1 MSIKERM
8 ALFNKQ
14 AEQTSAP
21 APKQPPPAI
30 GRKPAQ
36 WQPTNER
43 KVSAGEGRSGLSA
56 NDAASSISRPG
67 GSLKDRMA
75 ALQGAFGSASAPS
88 PVTKPDV
95 KPKPLRQSDDVKA
108 PIEQSIIQPSEDK
121 QDSVTDERTP
131 EESENAKED
140 DDETDD
146 AEQERVKRQE
156 IAARMA
162 KLGGMRLG
170 GPPMAVPPKKTEGT
184 AEETSE
190 APQDLSEAG
199 EEDKKEKQ
207 DGDIPNTVDT
217 NVEQTDEPSAAP
229 EQPPA
234 SPQKESKEP
243 IEELDD
249 QPVSMKAPPLARR
262 AKPPRRR
269 TPQTQVNTTEV
280 DTASATPLPDTPV
293 SATPTEKTDEKAAE
307 SETASIEEP
316 QTVSAEE
323 PVPEP
328 VVEPA
333 QGNSQEEVQEEEEE
347 EAKFSE
353 KPKET
358 TTSLKDEDHPGSD
371 HLHRFDPQEDTTG
384 FADKTIEDRR
394 ISIATALVDKPD
406 SLNNAIEHF
415 HSPLDK
421 NETQAESPKEEIDPL
436 SPLPI
441 SQPAIPVMEESKD
454 QASAIAVDDGSSS
467 ERK

>member
-1 MSIKERM
+1 M

-21 APKQPPPAI
+21 APKQPPPTI

-43 KVSAGEGRSGLSA
+43 KVSAGEGKSGLSA

-95 KPKPLRQSDDVKA
+95 KPKPLRQPDDVKT
-108 PIEQSIIQPSEDK
+108 PIEQSIVQPSEDN
-121 QDSVTDERTP
+121 QNNVTDERTP
-131 EESENAKED
+131 EESESTKED
-140 DDETDD
+140 ENETDD

-170 GPPMAVPPKKTEGT
+170 GPPMTVPSKKTEET
-184 AEETSE
+184 AEESSE
-190 APQDLSEAG
+190 VPQDVSEV
-199 EEDKKEKQ
+199 EEKDKNEKE
-207 DGDIPNTVDT
+207 DRDIPNTVDT
-217 NVEQTDEPSAAP
+217 NIEQTDEPAAVP
-229 EQPPA
+229 EQSPA

-249 QPVSMKAPPLARR
+249 QSVSMKAPPLARR

-293 SATPTEKTDEKAAE
+293 SETPAEKTDGKAVE
-307 SETASIEEP
+307 SETVSVEEP
-316 QTVSAEE
+316 QTVPAEESVQE

-333 QGNSQEEVQEEEEE
+333 HDNSQEEVQEKEQEDEELT
-347 EAKFSE
+347 E

-358 TTSLKDEDHPGSD
+358 TTSLDKSEDHPGGD
-371 HLHRFDPQEDTTG
+371 HLHRFDPQEDVTE
-384 FADKTIEDRR
+384 FSDKTIEDRR

-421 NETQAESPKEEIDPL
+421 NETQAESPTEEIDPL

-441 SQPAIPVMEESKD
+441 AQPAIPVMEESKD
-454 QASAIAVDDGSSS
+454 QASAVAADDGSSS